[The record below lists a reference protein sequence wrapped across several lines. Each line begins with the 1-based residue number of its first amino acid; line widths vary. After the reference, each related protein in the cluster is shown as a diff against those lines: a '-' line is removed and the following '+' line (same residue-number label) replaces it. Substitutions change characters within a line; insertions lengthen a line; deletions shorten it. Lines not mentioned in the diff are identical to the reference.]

1 MHLVAYSIRTKLC
14 RICSSKMVEDDDKM
28 EYEAEPIES
37 IFVSFDE
44 DNRIF
49 YLEINDEYGFTL
61 DPTNFLDFVNRSIIL
76 INEVI
81 HDSFDSSI
89 KSMLKASQKKALK
102 KIEVGDRKRA
112 VDEIETMLKDLRE
125 DNGPIAA

>member
-1 MHLVAYSIRTKLC
+1 MP
-14 RICSSKMVEDDDKM
+14 EDEEKM

-44 DNRIF
+44 DNKVF
-49 YLEINDEYGFTL
+49 YLEINDEYGFSL
-61 DPTNFLDFVNRSIIL
+61 DPSNFLDFVNRSIIL

-89 KSMLKASQKKALK
+89 KSLLKASQKKALK
-102 KIEVGDRKRA
+102 KIEAGDGKKA
-112 VDEIETMLKDLRE
+112 VDDIEAMLKNQRE